1 MKPLLTIMTG
11 PQGSGNHLFSKALGQ
26 NPNIWVWPTL
36 QEKYWEGHD
45 MEPFAEYWKHP
56 EKLSEFDWTQSNYFV
71 TSISCPYFDDGVE
84 TIPAYHEFIK
94 EAGRYADIQLLI
106 ISRDQNILEYQQYR
120 VRDKHTTPQFLDQL
134 PTLVHNYNTMFASQE
149 MLYLYKL
156 TYLQWLEKEL
166 GLCPWEITQHDSK
179 LNAILKTDANRK
191 YIQEVD
197 NNWLDESIKLASS
210 KRGAV

>member
-1 MKPLLTIMTG
+1 M
-11 PQGSGNHLFSKALGQ
+11 
-26 NPNIWVWPTL
+26 
-36 QEKYWEGHD
+36 
-45 MEPFAEYWKHP
+45 
-56 EKLSEFDWTQSNYFV
+56 
-71 TSISCPYFDDGVE
+71 
-84 TIPAYHEFIK
+84 
-94 EAGRYADIQLLI
+94 I
-106 ISRDQNILEYQQYR
+106 ISRDQNILEYQQHR

-166 GLCPWEITQHDSK
+166 GLCPWEITQRDSK